1 MTKENKNDILS
12 LSVAELQRELKEK
25 RLSSREATEAYLSRI
40 REQQGSINAYIEI
53 KEELSLAAAEKAD
66 EFLGQKCGDVPALTG
81 IPVAVKDNIAVRGY
95 HMTCSSKMLENF
107 MPPYD
112 ATVACIAGV
121 PLGKTNLD
129 EFAMGSSCEKS
140 LIGPARNPLD
150 PTRSSGGS
158 SGGSA
163 AAVAAYMAPWA
174 LGTDTGG
181 SSRQPAAFCSLV
193 SMKPTYGTVSR
204 YGVTELASSMDTVC
218 PMTRDVYD
226 NALILDAISGRDPKD
241 MTSLDKRAS
250 FLQGIEEG
258 IKGLKIGLMRGA
270 ERVCEPGQADTLHRS
285 ARMLEKLGAQ
295 VELTDLPDPVLTID
309 SYFVIMAAECASN
322 LARYDGIKYGYSV
335 DGDSFSEIMASSR
348 SGGFGAEVKRRIMAG
363 SYVLST
369 TISGDRFSKVQA
381 VRQALCR
388 QMDALL
394 GRYDAVL
401 MPTASGVAFGLSGF
415 DTNPTALYNSDCF
428 TALANLTGHPAITLP
443 CGGDGTLAYGAM
455 LMGGKRREGLLYRIA
470 YALEQ
475 ELKSY
480 VDKEVRRVYP

>member
-1 MTKENKNDILS
+1 MAKNKTNDILS
-12 LSVAELQRELKEK
+12 LSVAQLQKELRSGE
-25 RLSSREATEAYLSRI
+25 LSSREATEAYLNRI
-40 REQQGSINAYIEI
+40 REQQSTINAYIEI

-66 EFLGQKCGDVPALTG
+66 GLLTQKNETAPALTG
-81 IPVAVKDNIAVRGY
+81 VPVAIKDNIALGGY
-95 HMTCSSKMLENF
+95 HMTCASKMLENF

-112 ATVACIAGV
+112 ATVARLAGV

-140 LIGPARNPLD
+140 FVGPARNPLD
-150 PTRSSGGS
+150 PTRSAGGS

-163 AAVAAYMAPWA
+163 AAVAGYTAPWA

-193 SMKPTYGTVSR
+193 SMKPTYGTISR

-218 PMTRDVYD
+218 PVTRDVYD

-241 MTSLDKRAS
+241 MTSLDKGES
-250 FLQGIEEG
+250 FLGE
-258 IKGLKIGLMRGA
+258 IKKGVEGLKIGLMRGA
-270 ERVCEPGQADTLHRS
+270 ESVCEPGQADTLHRS
-285 ARMLEKLGAQ
+285 ARMLEKLGAH

-335 DGDSFSEIMASSR
+335 DGDSFGEIMASSR
-348 SGGFGAEVKRRIMAG
+348 SGGFGPEVKRRIMAG

-381 VRQALCR
+381 VRRSLCR
-388 QMDALL
+388 QMDELL
-394 GRYDAVL
+394 NRYDAVL
-401 MPTASGVAFGLSGF
+401 MPTTAGVAFGLSGF

-428 TALANLTGHPAITLP
+428 TALANLTGHPAITVP

-475 ELKSY
+475 EVKSY
-480 VDKEVRRVYP
+480 VEQEVRRVYL